1 MTEMTIQKVAVDKST
16 IFSALEELKQQDARF
31 ITITVLD
38 RGEELEVVYHF
49 EKGKEIVNLSMI
61 TKKEEPLESIS
72 SVYGVAFIAE
82 NEAQDMFNLKFSG
95 LNVDFGGKMLK
106 VESALE
112 ATLLKPTVGER
123 PPTERFYGKC
133 REECPAMVNIPKYLQ
148 QIVDG
153 DPEGAYETIV
163 ERAPIP
169 AILGRVCFAPCQ
181 TGCRQEKKESP
192 IQIRLLKRYAADSMG
207 SLRRAVERRPS
218 TGKRVAVVGGGPSGV
233 TTAFYLG
240 MQGHDVTVYDKSGRC
255 GGAMLWGIPKFR
267 LPKDILQDEIAA
279 RFDEAGV
286 SFEPGVEV
294 TELDSLSEKG
304 FDAIYTSIGAMEPNK
319 LRVEGE
325 DSAGVVE
332 CMDLL
337 TAVNERDETPDVG
350 DEVIVIGGGNA
361 AIDSARICK
370 RLGAKDVTVF
380 YRRTET
386 EMPALLHDIHAA
398 MREGVSFDFLSQPL
412 KIIPGDHLTVAF
424 QCMIPGEPD
433 ASGRRRPEPMEGR
446 ILMRE
451 VDTVVKAIGNG
462 VSVPEGFG
470 LKTDKRGLIVVDEEY
485 RTSREGVWAGGDAVF
500 GPRFVIEAIRD
511 GRKAAS
517 SIDRYL
523 GGEGLPEPSIDLGE
537 FVARPVDLEER
548 REKPMVNVRELQVD
562 DRIWNFDEVEL
573 GFNEEEALRET
584 NRCWRCDWNE

>member
-1 MTEMTIQKVAVDKST
+1 MTIQKVVVDKST
-16 IFSALEELKQQDARF
+16 LFSALEELKHQDARF

-38 RGEELEVVYHF
+38 RGEELEVIYHF
-49 EKGKEIVNLSMI
+49 DKGKEIVNLSMI
-61 TKKEEPLESIS
+61 TKKGEPLESIS

-82 NEAQDMFNLKFSG
+82 NEAQDLFDLKFSG
-95 LNVDFGGKMLK
+95 LNVDFGGRMLK

-112 ATLLKPTVGER
+112 ATLLKPAVGER
-123 PPTERFYGKC
+123 PPTERFYGRC

-181 TGCRQEKKESP
+181 TGCRQEKRESP

-207 SLRRAVERRPS
+207 NLRRDVERKPS

-286 SFEPGVEV
+286 SFEPRVEV
-294 TELDSLSEKG
+294 TELDSLSDKG
-304 FDAIYTSIGAMEPNK
+304 FDAIYMSIGAMEPNK
-319 LRVEGE
+319 LRIEGE

-361 AIDSARICK
+361 AIDSARICM

-470 LKTDKRGLIVVDEEY
+470 LKTDRRGLIVVDEEY

-511 GRKAAS
+511 GRKASS

-523 GGEGLPEPSIDLGE
+523 GGEGLPEPSIDFGE

-548 REKPMVNVRELQVD
+548 KEKPMVNVRELQVD

>member
-279 RFDEAGV
+279 R
-286 SFEPGVEV
+286 
-294 TELDSLSEKG
+294 
-304 FDAIYTSIGAMEPNK
+304 
-319 LRVEGE
+319 
-325 DSAGVVE
+325 
-332 CMDLL
+332 
-337 TAVNERDETPDVG
+337 
-350 DEVIVIGGGNA
+350 
-361 AIDSARICK
+361 
-370 RLGAKDVTVF
+370 
-380 YRRTET
+380 
-386 EMPALLHDIHAA
+386 
-398 MREGVSFDFLSQPL
+398 
-412 KIIPGDHLTVAF
+412 
-424 QCMIPGEPD
+424 
-433 ASGRRRPEPMEGR
+433 
-446 ILMRE
+446 
-451 VDTVVKAIGNG
+451 
-462 VSVPEGFG
+462 
-470 LKTDKRGLIVVDEEY
+470 
-485 RTSREGVWAGGDAVF
+485 
-500 GPRFVIEAIRD
+500 
-511 GRKAAS
+511 
-517 SIDRYL
+517 
-523 GGEGLPEPSIDLGE
+523 
-537 FVARPVDLEER
+537 
-548 REKPMVNVRELQVD
+548 
-562 DRIWNFDEVEL
+562 
-573 GFNEEEALRET
+573 
-584 NRCWRCDWNE
+584 

>member
-1 MTEMTIQKVAVDKST
+1 MTIQKVAVDKST

>member
-1 MTEMTIQKVAVDKST
+1 MTIQKLAVEKST
-16 IFSALEELKQQDARF
+16 LFSALEELKQQDARF

-38 RGEELEVVYHF
+38 RGEELEVIYHF
-49 EKGKEIVNLSMI
+49 DKGKEIVNLSMI

-82 NEAQDMFNLKFSG
+82 NEAQDLFDMKFSG
-95 LNVDFGGKMLK
+95 LNVDFGGRMLK

-112 ATLLKPTVGER
+112 TTLLKPAVGER
-123 PPTERFYGKC
+123 PPTERFYGRC

-153 DPEGAYETIV
+153 DPKGAYETIV

-181 TGCRQEKKESP
+181 TGCRQEKRESP

-207 SLRRAVERRPS
+207 SLRRAVERRTS

-279 RFDEAGV
+279 RFEEAGV

-304 FDAIYTSIGAMEPNK
+304 FDAIYMSIGAMEPNK
-319 LRVEGE
+319 LRIEGE

-361 AIDSARICK
+361 AIDSARICM

-462 VSVPEGFG
+462 VSVPEGFD
-470 LKTDKRGLIVVDEEY
+470 LKTDRRGLIVVDEEY

-517 SIDRYL
+517 SINRYL
-523 GGEGLPEPSIDLGE
+523 GGQGLPEPSIDLGE

-573 GFNEEEALRET
+573 GFNEEEALREA

>member
-1 MTEMTIQKVAVDKST
+1 
-16 IFSALEELKQQDARF
+16 
-31 ITITVLD
+31 
-38 RGEELEVVYHF
+38 
-49 EKGKEIVNLSMI
+49 
-61 TKKEEPLESIS
+61 
-72 SVYGVAFIAE
+72 
-82 NEAQDMFNLKFSG
+82 
-95 LNVDFGGKMLK
+95 
-106 VESALE
+106 
-112 ATLLKPTVGER
+112 
-123 PPTERFYGKC
+123 
-133 REECPAMVNIPKYLQ
+133 
-148 QIVDG
+148 
-153 DPEGAYETIV
+153 
-163 ERAPIP
+163 
-169 AILGRVCFAPCQ
+169 
-181 TGCRQEKKESP
+181 
-192 IQIRLLKRYAADSMG
+192 
-207 SLRRAVERRPS
+207 
-218 TGKRVAVVGGGPSGV
+218 
-233 TTAFYLG
+233 
-240 MQGHDVTVYDKSGRC
+240 
-255 GGAMLWGIPKFR
+255 
-267 LPKDILQDEIAA
+267 
-279 RFDEAGV
+279 
-286 SFEPGVEV
+286 GVEV